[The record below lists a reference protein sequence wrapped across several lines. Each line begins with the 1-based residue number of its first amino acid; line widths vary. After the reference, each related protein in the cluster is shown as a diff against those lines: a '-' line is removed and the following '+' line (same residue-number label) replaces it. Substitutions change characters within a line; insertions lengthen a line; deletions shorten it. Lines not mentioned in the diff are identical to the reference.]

1 MTMVSSV
8 AVMQTA
14 FIGDVLLTLPLLKA
28 LRIALPDAS
37 LSLITTP
44 AGAEVV
50 AGVDFIDRV
59 LAFDKRG
66 EHRST
71 PGMRTL
77 AQQLGPVDALIVPH
91 KSVRTL
97 RLVRM
102 IKAPFVVTYDDAWTK
117 YAATVKVPYPI
128 DRHDADRHFALLR
141 GLLPATAWCKEQ
153 LVPITLADTEDDT
166 IAREHVRDLGTYVV
180 LAPGSAWPT
189 KQWPLDSMQELAST
203 IVSDGRRVVVVG
215 DASVNGR
222 LSGPGITDLAG
233 ALTMRQSAA
242 VIAGSEALV
251 SNDSAPLHIAS
262 LQNVPAVAI
271 FGPTTPAFGF
281 GPFSDRHAVVEL
293 DLACRPCSPHG
304 TVACPIGTHAC
315 MKGIGVDAVMHAL
328 RTVLQPSR

>member
-77 AQQLGPVDALIVPH
+77 AQQLGSVDALIVPH

-153 LVPITLADTEDDT
+153 LVPITLADNEDDT
-166 IAREHVRDLGTYVV
+166 IALEYVRDLGTYVV

>member
-1 MTMVSSV
+1 MTMISSV
-8 AVMQTA
+8 AVIQTA
-14 FIGDVLLTLPLLKA
+14 FVGDVLLTMPLMKA
-28 LRIALPDAS
+28 LRIALPDVV
-37 LSLITTP
+37 LSLVTTP
-44 AGAEVV
+44 AGADVIS
-50 AGVDFIDRV
+50 GVDFIDRV
-59 LAFDKRG
+59 HAFDKRG
-66 EHRST
+66 DHRST
-71 PGMRTL
+71 SGMRSL

-91 KSVRTL
+91 KSIRTL

-102 IKAPFVVTYDDAWTK
+102 IRAPFVVTYTDAWTRF
-117 YAATVKVPYPI
+117 AATVKVPYPI
-128 DRHDADRHFALLR
+128 DRHDADRHFALLQ
-141 GLLPATAWCKEQ
+141 GLLPSTAWCKEQ
-153 LVPITLADTEDDT
+153 LVPITLSDADDVA

-203 IVSDGRRVVVVG
+203 IVFGGRRVVVVG

-222 LSGPGITDLAG
+222 LAGPGIMDLAG

-242 VIAGSEALV
+242 VIAGAEALV

-281 GPFSDRHAVVEL
+281 GPFSDRHAVVER

-315 MKGIGVDAVMHAL
+315 MNGIGADAVMQAL
-328 RTVLQPSR
+328 RTVLQPS

>member
-14 FIGDVLLTLPLLKA
+14 FIGDVLLTLPLMKA

-59 LAFDKRG
+59 VAFDKRG
-66 EHRST
+66 EHRT
-71 PGMRTL
+71 TTGMRTF
-77 AQQLGPVDALIVPH
+77 AQQLGAVDVLIVPH

-128 DRHDADRHFALLR
+128 DRHDADRHFALLQ
-141 GLLPATAWCKEQ
+141 GLLPSTAWCKEQ
-153 LVPITLADTEDDT
+153 LVPITLSDADDVA
-166 IAREHVRDLGTYVV
+166 IARGHVRDLGAYVV

-203 IVSDGRRVVVVG
+203 IVSAGLRVVVVG

-222 LSGPGITDLAG
+222 LAGPGITDLAG

-281 GPFSDRHAVVEL
+281 GPFSNRHAVVEL

-315 MKGIGVDAVMHAL
+315 MKGIDVDAVMHAL
-328 RTVLQPSR
+328 RIVLQPSK